1 MITRLEQRLAE
12 FEMTSTISNDEELI
26 KAIENIINEEEKKS
40 SDIRDFELIDEAI
53 DTILTLKH
61 IDIEQLNNDSERAT
75 SSFIESINADKK
87 LATQSKSKILLKR
100 LIPVAAVISILL
112 AISIVSSALGF
123 SVVEITK
130 KAFTQLKEKIFYT
143 EGDRSFIITS
153 DSTEYNSFEEL
164 IANEKFK
171 DILYPDPL
179 PDGYSVSSIMVTD
192 CGEFD
197 LISAILLSESN
208 AEVNIEIQTNQSY
221 DYSGLTLQKI
231 GRFDIYVTQ
240 YDNLHHAEW
249 CYENNSYIVKSES
262 YDSIKSLLENLKE
275 K

>member
-1 MITRLEQRLAE
+1 MISKLEQRLAE

-40 SDIRDFELIDEAI
+40 SDVRDFELIDEAI

-75 SSFIESINADKK
+75 SRFIESINTDKK
-87 LATQSKSKILLKR
+87 LATPSKSKILLKR
-100 LIPVAAVISILL
+100 LVHVAAVISILL

-123 SVVEITK
+123 SVVEMTK
-130 KAFTQLKEKIFYT
+130 KAFTQLKEKFFYT

-164 IANEKFK
+164 IENEKFK
-171 DILYPDPL
+171 DILYPEPL
-179 PDGYSVSSIMVTD
+179 PDGYSVSSIVVTD

-197 LISAILLSESN
+197 LISAILISESN
-208 AEVNIEIQTNQSY
+208 AQVKIEIQTNQSY

-231 GRFDIYVTQ
+231 GRFDIYVVQ
-240 YDNLHHAEW
+240 YDNLYHAEW
-249 CYENNSYIVKSES
+249 CYENNSYIVESES